1 MSYPNHIT
9 NLPHKIILNTWAH
22 IKISSEYIFAVYGP
36 NIVYVYGDGFRFCYT
51 DINVYVL

>member
-22 IKISSEYIFAVYGP
+22 IKISSEFIFAVYGP